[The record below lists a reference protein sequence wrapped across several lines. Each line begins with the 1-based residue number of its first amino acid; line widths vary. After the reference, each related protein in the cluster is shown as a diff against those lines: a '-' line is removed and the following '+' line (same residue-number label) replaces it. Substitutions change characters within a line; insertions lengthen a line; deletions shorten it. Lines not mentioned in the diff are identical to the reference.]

1 MWTIGFVSEKGGV
14 GKSTTVLNLSAGLG
28 SRGKKILVI
37 DADPQ
42 GNSTHVLLEGN
53 SPARP
58 TLREVLLDEAR
69 ADEAVIRTVFE
80 NVDVIPADHALAEA
94 SVLLSG
100 EVGRERR
107 LRLAMESL
115 EGKYDLVFVDGPPTR
130 SLVTTN
136 ILNFVNE
143 LVVPVVPG
151 LFALLGLRQL
161 QADVAQVVR
170 FLDNRTLKIGGV
182 ILSMVERNNVA
193 KDAESQLRE
202 FLGPVVFETKIP
214 RNVKVEE
221 AHSRFLSVMT
231 YAPGSPGAIAFD
243 SLVTEFLN
251 HVDETTKRRSESQ
264 GRTPRGD
271 RGAA

>member
-1 MWTIGFVSEKGGV
+1 MKSVAFVSEKGGT
-14 GKSTTVLNLSAGLG
+14 GKTTTLLNLSAGLG
-28 SRGKKILVI
+28 SRGKKVLVI

-69 ADEAVIRTVFE
+69 ADEAVIRSAFE
-80 NVDVIPADHALAEA
+80 NVDVIPADHTLAEA
-94 SVLLSG
+94 AVLLSG

-115 EGKYDLVFVDGPPTR
+115 EGRYDLVFVDGPPTR

-170 FLDNRTLKIGGV
+170 FLDNRDLRIGGV
-182 ILSMVERNNVA
+182 ILSMVERNNVT
-193 KDAESQLRE
+193 KDAEAQLRE
-202 FLGPVVFETKIP
+202 VLGPVVFETKIP
-214 RNVKVEE
+214 RSVKVEE
-221 AHSRFLSVMT
+221 AHSRFQSVMT
-231 YAPGSPGAIAFD
+231 YAPGSPGAVAFEA
-243 SLVTEFLN
+243 LIEEFLN
-251 HVDETTKRRSESQ
+251 HVQQTTKRRPEPQ
-264 GRTPRGD
+264 GRTSRGD